1 MDDSTRSLLP
11 YLPIVIALLIL
22 VRRTRRPRTL
32 RPIRIW
38 LGPLIVLVMSGFYLF
53 MAVRYGP
60 RVQPLGWLIMLGTA
74 AVGIGL
80 GAVRAHSVRLKRH
93 PETGAIEATLSAWG
107 RLLRKRSLLTVD
119 PGCPSWATR
128 ATHASRPHHCG
139 LDRGTDVAAPIG
151 ARRCPHSLWPVHRC
165 HHGSR
170 TWACAHAG
178 DCADTA
184 M

>member
-32 RPIRIW
+32 HPIRIW
-38 LGPLIVLVMSGFYLF
+38 LGPLIVLAMSGFYLF

-107 RLLRKRSLLTVD
+107 LLIIVVWIAGRMLLRQSGLVDVRTPFGLYTDATMALALGLVLTQAIVLTLRCRSLD
-119 PGCPSWATR
+119 SQPS
-128 ATHASRPHHCG
+128 
-139 LDRGTDVAAPIG
+139 
-151 ARRCPHSLWPVHRC
+151 
-165 HHGSR
+165 
-170 TWACAHAG
+170 
-178 DCADTA
+178 
-184 M
+184 

>member
-32 RPIRIW
+32 HPIRIW
-38 LGPLIVLVMSGFYLF
+38 LGPLIVLAMSGFYLF

-107 RLLRKRSLLTVD
+107 LLIIVVWIAGRMLLRQSGLVDVRTPFGLYTDATMALALGLVLTQAIVLTLRCRSLDSQL
-119 PGCPSWATR
+119 S
-128 ATHASRPHHCG
+128 
-139 LDRGTDVAAPIG
+139 
-151 ARRCPHSLWPVHRC
+151 
-165 HHGSR
+165 
-170 TWACAHAG
+170 
-178 DCADTA
+178 
-184 M
+184 